1 MRATG
6 SNWINCPNNCSI
18 PRGELAHLR
27 PTSRTN
33 PMSVNETNPVPT
45 FVTIQQG
52 ADLFGCHPNTIRNRI
67 KDESLPAVRLGRN
80 IIRINLADLEAL
92 FTPYK
97 GGEFGI
103 WS

>member
-1 MRATG
+1 
-6 SNWINCPNNCSI
+6 
-18 PRGELAHLR
+18 
-27 PTSRTN
+27 
-33 PMSVNETNPVPT
+33 MSVNEPNNIPT
-45 FVTIQQG
+45 SLSIAQAAEIKGV
-52 ADLFGCHPNTIRNRI
+52 HKNTIRNRI
-67 KDESLPAVRLGRN
+67 KDGSLPAVRLGRN

>member
-1 MRATG
+1 
-6 SNWINCPNNCSI
+6 
-18 PRGELAHLR
+18 
-27 PTSRTN
+27 
-33 PMSVNETNPVPT
+33 MSVNTTNQVPT
-45 FVTIQQG
+45 YVTIQQG
-52 ADLFGCHPNTIRNRI
+52 AERFNCHPNTIRNRI